1 MERLFKKYN
10 PSRGSRM
17 TDSRE
22 NIPVS
27 RIVQFILSSVVA
39 DTDAVIGFDREKRDR
54 DYFVT
59 VRLVEP

>member
-1 MERLFKKYN
+1 
-10 PSRGSRM
+10 M

-59 VRLVEP
+59 RPTR